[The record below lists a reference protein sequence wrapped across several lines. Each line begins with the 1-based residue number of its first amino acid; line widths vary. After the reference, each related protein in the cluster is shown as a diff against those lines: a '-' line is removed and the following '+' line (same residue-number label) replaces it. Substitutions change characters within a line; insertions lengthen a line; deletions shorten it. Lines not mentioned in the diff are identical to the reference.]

1 MKKYV
6 IVKKTIKYDH
16 ELEATDE
23 RYYAYNYDWKFKLF
37 GPQWVDHLYMNDYYE
52 VKYITAEDCEAV
64 LRKWISINN
73 PKKSFEII
81 RIVEI

>member
-16 ELEATDE
+16 DPEADE
-23 RYYAYNYDWKFKLF
+23 RYFAYNYDWKFKLF
-37 GPQWVDHLYMNDYYE
+37 GPQWVGHLQVNDYYE
-52 VKYITAEDCEAV
+52 GKYITAEDCEAV
-64 LRKWISINN
+64 LRKWISSNN